1 MRGRGHRQQKE
12 KGEEE
17 KEINFILSIY
27 CDVVAAK
34 CSYEHLVTVSGRMA
48 EKKQS
53 HKFAAKNIKKQ
64 KLWCHIS
71 LCVSSPLIQSSA
83 SHFPPLFL

>member
-17 KEINFILSIY
+17 KEINPILSIY

-34 CSYEHLVTVSGRMA
+34 CSYEHLVTVSGRVA
-48 EKKQS
+48 KKAKPQIRGKK
-53 HKFAAKNIKKQ
+53 HKKAKA
-64 KLWCHIS
+64 
-71 LCVSSPLIQSSA
+71 VV
-83 SHFPPLFL
+83 SHFVVCQQSTHPVVL